1 MSKKTLSGQLSPEL
15 ENFDRLPDAAYVK
28 QRIVERLFA
37 CSSATLW
44 RRVKSGLIPPPNRL
58 STHSNGWNVG
68 CLRTALSRL
77 KATKVDPT
85 PGLGSMHAA
94 KSPCNGGAQ

>member
-1 MSKKTLSGQLSPEL
+1 MSQKALPGQFSPEL
-15 ENFDRLPDAAYVK
+15 VNFDRLPDAAFVK

-58 STHSNGWNVG
+58 SIRSNGWNVG

-77 KATKVDPT
+77 EAKKVDPH
-85 PGLGSMHAA
+85 PSLGSMPAA
-94 KSPCNGGAQ
+94 KSPRGGGVQ